1 MPDVAN
7 RIVFLYTWMWIGCVM
22 MRRLCFLMVVYMMI
36 FAVECKL
43 PHHLREAS
51 DMTLLP
57 DNTPTERFFKYSFAR
72 LDEGDIKSLAIV
84 MKDAYATLC
93 TALYGCHRA
102 EEELD
107 AMYQLRFNEL
117 EINSSKMRKL
127 GFLLQRL
134 ASGAS
139 KG

>member
-1 MPDVAN
+1 MRDVAN
-7 RIVFLYTWMWIGCVM
+7 RIAFLYTWMWIECGM
-22 MRRLCFLMVVYMMI
+22 MRLCFLMVCMM
-36 FAVECKL
+36 FAAECKL
-43 PHHLREAS
+43 PHLREAS

-57 DNTPTERFFKYSFAR
+57 DNTPTARFFKYGFAR

-117 EINSSKMRKL
+117 EINSGKMRKL

-134 ASGAS
+134 AAGAS
-139 KG
+139 RG